1 MGSGTVGGFV
11 RRGRRV
17 ALAALAAVAAGLAG
31 TTAAAAQAFE
41 DPVAITVENAT
52 AKVGET
58 TAVRATLTPR
68 EGFGLT
74 DVYRHRIIKLSTDGG
89 VAFEDEVVAGKMDD
103 GKVVFSVAVTPTYPG
118 THVINGV
125 FRYSV
130 YQEGHLEMKSAPLI
144 ATVTG
149 TP

>member
-1 MGSGTVGGFV
+1 MDGAMVGDFL
-11 RRGRRV
+11 RHGRRLVLATLAV
-17 ALAALAAVAAGLAG
+17 AAAGLAG
-31 TTAAAAQAFE
+31 ASGAGAQAFE
-41 DPVAITVENAT
+41 DPVVITVENAT
-52 AKVGET
+52 ARVGET

-89 VAFEDEVVAGKMDD
+89 VAFEDEVVAGKVDD
-103 GKVVFSVAVTPTYPG
+103 GKVVFSVAVRPTYPG

-130 YQEGHLEMKSAPLI
+130 FQEGHLEMKSAPLI